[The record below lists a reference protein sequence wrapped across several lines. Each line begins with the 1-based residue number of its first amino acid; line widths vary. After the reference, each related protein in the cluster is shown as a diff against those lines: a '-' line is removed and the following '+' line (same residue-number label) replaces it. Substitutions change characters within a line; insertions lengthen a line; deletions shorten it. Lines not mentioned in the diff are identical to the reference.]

1 MRKLVNGK
9 VVDIKNLELFE
20 LAAEGLALQNTA
32 VSITSD
38 GIEGEI
44 KSDKIKKYI
53 KQYDLFFK
61 YMPYPLYAIETDI
74 KYATLG
80 NFIKTFSTDDI
91 SMWVNNGLYIKI
103 DNNTGMTLRIVN
115 NTWSIV
121 YNKDEH
127 SDNTSMSLFKESIGY
142 DEYTWVLERMVKKES
157 TGSFYSVFMPD
168 FLKACNG
175 QAMVLK
181 WELENILTFGAVP
194 NKIEFKENKIIDPEL
209 NQEYILDIYCT
220 GTIDTDEKVTTWS
233 LCNTG
238 NVSKTKYK
246 QMKTYSFDLYSKST
260 TQGKLEKCNIIGI
273 QNMFLTLCGLKQ
285 AHDMSTFPTFT
296 GIIQDSKLIFTIDK
310 KLYITKSNRIA
321 KCEDIAHNVELY
333 NVSNKKVYFI
343 KSKRITDKISKDT
356 LYSYD
361 MIEGIVKICKIIFA
375 Y

>member
-321 KCEDIAHNVELY
+321 KCVDIAHNVELY